1 VNDVNGTAF
10 ALSAF
15 AVWRVSHLLSREDGP
30 FDVVFRVRRTVGQG
44 FFGSLLD
51 CFLCVSLWVAAP
63 FALLVG
69 DDWLAHM
76 VAWLALSGAA
86 SILFLFTERSSAMKE
101 GK

>member
-10 ALSAF
+10 AVYAF
-15 AVWRVSHLLSREDGP
+15 GVWRVSHLLSREDGP

-63 FALLVG
+63 FAFLVG
-69 DDWLAHM
+69 DDWLAHF
-76 VAWLALSGAA
+76 VSWFALSGVA

>member
-1 VNDVNGTAF
+1 MNDVNGTAF
-10 ALSAF
+10 AVYAF

-69 DDWLAHM
+69 DGWLAHV
-76 VAWLALSGAA
+76 VAWFALSGAG
-86 SILFLFTERSSAMKE
+86 SILFLLTERSSALKE
-101 GK
+101 GT